1 MDCKIR
7 WEVHISFADTAQ
19 RFSTHSGSPTDH
31 HSRTGQLT
39 FGNLPLIVFLLAAIL
54 RRPTVL
60 AGVIQNLTEF
70 GLVSANG
77 LACVFFGELATSHKV
92 ANINLTGRRQLGDQR
107 VHDRLG
113 HRRIIALVVTTPAVA
128 HQIDEN
134 ILVESLA
141 ISQGQSAHAHD
152 CFGVIGVDVED
163 GDLQALCQVRRIARR
178 TTRSRSRRETNLV
191 IHDDVNSSAGL
202 VSGQLGHIEGF
213 LNHALS
219 DESRVTV
226 DQQGNNGQIGIAQNI
241 LLCAHDSFEHSIG
254 GFKVRGVSRQGH
266 LGRNSRLS

>member
-1 MDCKIR
+1 M
-7 WEVHISFADTAQ
+7 
-19 RFSTHSGSPTDH
+19 
-31 HSRTGQLT
+31 
-39 FGNLPLIVFLLAAIL
+39 
-54 RRPTVL
+54 
-60 AGVIQNLTEF
+60 
-70 GLVSANG
+70 
-77 LACVFFGELATSHKV
+77 
-92 ANINLTGRRQLGDQR
+92 
-107 VHDRLG
+107 
-113 HRRIIALVVTTPAVA
+113 TTPAVA

-141 ISQGQSAHAHD
+141 ISQGQSAHAYD
-152 CFGVIGVDVED
+152 RFGVVGVDVED

-213 LNHALS
+213 LNHALP
-219 DESRVTV
+219 DESRVAV

-266 LGRNSRLS
+266 LGRHSGLS